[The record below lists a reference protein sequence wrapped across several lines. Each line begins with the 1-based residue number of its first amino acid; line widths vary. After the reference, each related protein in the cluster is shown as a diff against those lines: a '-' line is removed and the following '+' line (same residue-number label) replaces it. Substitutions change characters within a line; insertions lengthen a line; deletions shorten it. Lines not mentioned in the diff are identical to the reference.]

1 MLVVSAA
8 CALPLLAC
16 GGGEPSASGVVSD
29 STYVEVMARLVLL
42 DSTMTSPAEVPLGG
56 LDRDSAR
63 RIVLRRHGVDADELL
78 RFAEERGRSPEVMA
92 DVWRR
97 VQELG
102 DSLESSDWRPGAE
115 AEPAARRDREAAPGP
130 GDAPDS
136 VPGTGDAPDSAS
148 GGARP

>member
-1 MLVVSAA
+1 
-8 CALPLLAC
+8 
-16 GGGEPSASGVVSD
+16 
-29 STYVEVMARLVLL
+29 MARLVLL

-115 AEPAARRDREAAPGP
+115 DVPAARRDREAAPG
-130 GDAPDS
+130 DALDS
-136 VPGTGDAPDSAS
+136 APGTGDAPDSAS